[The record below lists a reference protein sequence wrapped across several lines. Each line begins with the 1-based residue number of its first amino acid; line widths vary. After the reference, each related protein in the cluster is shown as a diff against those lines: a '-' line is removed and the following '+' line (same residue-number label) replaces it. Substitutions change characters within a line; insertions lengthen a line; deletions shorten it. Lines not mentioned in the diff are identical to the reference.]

1 MVTLRIT
8 ADVPSDRR
16 LVLTLPA
23 EMPEGRAA
31 LVVTVD
37 SLIAKPR
44 RPRTSLAERATESA
58 EDWGEQINSEDG
70 ASFTGRRF

>member
-8 ADVPSDRR
+8 TDVPSDRR

-23 EMPEGRAA
+23 EVPAGRAA

-37 SLIAKPR
+37 SLDPKPR
-44 RPRTSLAERATESA
+44 RPRTSLAEWADENA
-58 EDWGEQINSEDG
+58 EDWGEELNSEDV

>member
-23 EMPEGRAA
+23 EVPVGRAA

-44 RPRTSLAERATESA
+44 RPRTSLAVWADESA
-58 EDWGEQINSEDG
+58 EDWGDRLNSEDV

>member
-23 EMPEGRAA
+23 EVPTGRVA

-37 SLIAKPR
+37 SLDPKPR
-44 RPRTSLAERATESA
+44 RPRTSLAEWADESA
-58 EDWGEQINSEDG
+58 EDWGDQLNSEDV